1 MALQDAER
9 APSQGAQKR
18 SMISEDVSRI
28 SPTGSP
34 RSKASGTGSE
44 GGGAEAAG
52 DVVARSPKFGRQVM
66 SPSEGTIR
74 RESAA
79 AAASSEGGMMFRQ
92 LTEVRMSQDAL
103 SEMKKMIE
111 ENMKRQDTRQI
122 ADRIQELYEWVT
134 GLKQSAGSAMME
146 LHTNSEVFKTE
157 VESFLKTFAGQV
169 EARIVELQS
178 WRALEEERKV
188 LMCFELR
195 MFSCVKRLLS

>member
-1 MALQDAER
+1 MKDRLLEISISVITMALQDAER

-52 DVVARSPKFGRQVM
+52 DVVARSPKVGRQVM

-79 AAASSEGGMMFRQ
+79 AASSEGGMMFRQ
-92 LTEVRMSQDAL
+92 LTEVRM
-103 SEMKKMIE
+103 
-111 ENMKRQDTRQI
+111 
-122 ADRIQELYEWVT
+122 
-134 GLKQSAGSAMME
+134 
-146 LHTNSEVFKTE
+146 
-157 VESFLKTFAGQV
+157 
-169 EARIVELQS
+169 
-178 WRALEEERKV
+178 
-188 LMCFELR
+188 
-195 MFSCVKRLLS
+195 